1 VFHGNLCSC
10 VGPVVDVQMLTKVF
24 SVEKFVYTHVQQ
36 WLGMQRDVFLPSLY
50 DALIVLR
57 PSIYFRHGNVIRLAD
72 TSSRA
77 VCAQGSPGSSPRGG
91 RRASLHDYLDQLAAN
106 DSYLCALYHLVPGRY
121 HLNCLSEVSESA
133 RDMSLGDAVLGFTTL
148 FLFLKSYGNCLC
160 AESSELCYGGVI
172 RGIAIGVVDG
182 LSTTATFVLL
192 LLSALQL
199 PVGTIALGRIFNVV
213 GASIDGIPSL
223 PQSLGFGCYV
233 PLWTSAGMS
242 RQGAQPSA
250 LLDRLRSD
258 PSNAYPFSYP
268 HHVRSLKPIHQ
279 ALLSK
284 GTESSSVYAR
294 PSSKGSGIL
303 YLHNTMVVNAI
314 SQGFV
319 FYIASLFC
327 NVCFLGVSGSSI
339 SQRVPSSTPQDEL
352 VAPLSQKEHL
362 CLAHGLVP
370 CYEAILGI
378 LASLQDE
385 AKFSNT
391 RAIHR
396 SAPPM
401 ETLCTDVGIL
411 ETGIKVIDLL
421 TPYEKG
427 GKIGLFGGAGVG
439 KTVVIMELIHNLA
452 YEHGGVSLFAGV
464 GERTR
469 EGNDLFCEMQDSRII
484 SMELKEG
491 VCEHPC
497 AIFQP
502 LFAANKSKVTLVFG
516 QMNETP
522 GARYRVAHASLA
534 IMEYFTHV
542 FELDALIFIDN
553 VFRLVQAGSE
563 VSTLLGRMPSAL
575 GYQPT
580 LSTEV
585 ASFQE
590 RIVRTVSAGLTSVQ
604 AIYVPADDITDP
616 APASIF
622 SHLDAITVLSRAL
635 CARGIYPAVDGLS
648 STSKML
654 DPGYL
659 PQEHFC
665 LANNLRTILWRY
677 KELQDLIAVLGL
689 EELTDEDRLA
699 VFRARKIERFCTQPF
714 FVAEVFTKIRGKY
727 VPIND
732 TIIGFSQIVSGELD
746 AWSEGAFYLKG
757 SICDVQS

>member
-1 VFHGNLCSC
+1 
-10 VGPVVDVQMLTKVF
+10 
-24 SVEKFVYTHVQQ
+24 
-36 WLGMQRDVFLPSLY
+36 
-50 DALIVLR
+50 
-57 PSIYFRHGNVIRLAD
+57 
-72 TSSRA
+72 
-77 VCAQGSPGSSPRGG
+77 
-91 RRASLHDYLDQLAAN
+91 
-106 DSYLCALYHLVPGRY
+106 
-121 HLNCLSEVSESA
+121 
-133 RDMSLGDAVLGFTTL
+133 MSLGDAVLGFTTL

-160 AESSELCYGGVI
+160 AECSELCYGGVI
-172 RGIAIGVVDG
+172 RAVAIGVVDG
-182 LSTTATFVLL
+182 LSTTATHVLL

-213 GASIDGIPSL
+213 GASIDGIPSM

-233 PLWTSAGMS
+233 PLWISLSDRTGHVEGETQAGRSGSA
-242 RQGAQPSA
+242 A
-250 LLDRLRSD
+250 LGCGSNLDRLRSD
-258 PSNAYPFSYP
+258 PSNAYPFEYP
-268 HHVRSLKPIHQ
+268 HHVRPLKPIHQ
-279 ALLSK
+279 ALLSQE
-284 GTESSSVYAR
+284 TRAENTL
-294 PSSKGSGIL
+294 SGPIRERIFHL
-303 YLHNTMVVNAI
+303 YNTMVVNAI
-314 SQGFV
+314 SQGFI
-319 FYIASLFC
+319 FYIASFFC
-327 NVCFLGVSGSSI
+327 NVCLLKMSRTTTPL
-339 SQRVPSSTPQDEL
+339 RV
-352 VAPLSQKEHL
+352 
-362 CLAHGLVP
+362 HGLVP
-370 CYEAILGI
+370 CYEAILDT
-378 LASLQDE
+378 LVSLQDE
-385 AKFSNT
+385 ARFSNT

-401 ETLCTDVGIL
+401 ETLCTNVSIL

-491 VCEHPC
+491 VCDAHTAC

-590 RIVRTVSAGLTSVQ
+590 RIVRTVSASLTSIQ

-714 FVAEVFTKIRGKY
+714 HVAEVFTKIRGKY

-757 SICDVQS
+757 AICDILNA